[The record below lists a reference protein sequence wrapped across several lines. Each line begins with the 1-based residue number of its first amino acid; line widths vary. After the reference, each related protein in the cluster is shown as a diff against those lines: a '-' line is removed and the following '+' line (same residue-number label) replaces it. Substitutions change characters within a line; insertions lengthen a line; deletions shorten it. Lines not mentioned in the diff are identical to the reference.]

1 MLFSLVYFGLG
12 RLLQTLALTDRND
25 PARDIELLVLRHQL
39 EVL

>member
-12 RLLQTLALTDRND
+12 RLLQTLTLTDRND
-25 PARDIELLVLRHQL
+25 PARDIEFLVLRHQL